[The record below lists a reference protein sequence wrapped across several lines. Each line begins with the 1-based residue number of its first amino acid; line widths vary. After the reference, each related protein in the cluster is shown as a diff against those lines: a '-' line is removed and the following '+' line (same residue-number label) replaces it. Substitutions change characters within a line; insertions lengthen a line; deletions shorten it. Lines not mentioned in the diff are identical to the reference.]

1 MFCKNC
7 GAQFEDGQAFCPSC
21 GTAVS
26 AAEVNG
32 GAAPQAAPAP
42 DYSAAPDYS
51 SAPSFEAPKSGGSK
65 ILPIALVAA
74 VIALV
79 IVALTILLGN
89 PGKKAVKKYYK
100 AIEKFDEKK
109 ILEMTLPKEGWE
121 EMFDKQ
127 KYDYE
132 DYVEA
137 MSAAAEALLEE
148 LKDEGKV
155 KFEYEIKEI
164 EKIGKLDKLKG
175 DVKINGEKIK
185 TLEDLQEA
193 LEDDFEKYDL
203 DAEKIKKAYA
213 AEVKWT
219 LTVDKD
225 KAAKDTDTVII
236 YKYGSSWYVNNG
248 TSISEIAMSL
258 DSDDYDDA
266 IEAYRDELKDLY
278 K

>member
-7 GAQFEDGQAFCPSC
+7 GTQFEDGQAFCPSC

-32 GAAPQAAPAP
+32 GAAPQSNPAP
-42 DYSAAPDYS
+42 DYSAPDYS
-51 SAPSFEAPKSGGSK
+51 SAPSFEAPKSSGSK
-65 ILPIALVAA
+65 ILPVALVAA
-74 VIALV
+74 VIVLV
-79 IVALTILLGN
+79 IVALVVILGN

-100 AIEKFDEKK
+100 ALAKFDEKK
-109 ILEMTLPKEGWE
+109 LIEMTMPKEGLE

-137 MSAAAEALLEE
+137 MSAAADALLEE

-175 DVKINGEKIK
+175 DVKINDEKIK

-193 LEDDFEKYDL
+193 LEDDFEDYDL
-203 DAEKIKKAYA
+203 DSEKIKKAYA
-213 AEVKWT
+213 AEIKWT

-236 YKYGSSWYVNNG
+236 YKYGGSWYINNG
-248 TSISEIAMSL
+248 TTVSEIAMSL

-266 IEAYRDELKDLY
+266 LEAYRDELKALY
-278 K
+278 Q